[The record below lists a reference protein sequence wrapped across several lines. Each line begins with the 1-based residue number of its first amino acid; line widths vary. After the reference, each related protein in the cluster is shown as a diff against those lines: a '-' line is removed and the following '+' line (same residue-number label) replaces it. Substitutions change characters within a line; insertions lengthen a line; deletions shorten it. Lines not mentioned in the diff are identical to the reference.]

1 MSNETTQKRSLSVS
15 LGAAFLM
22 ATSAIG
28 PGFLT
33 QTSQFTAK
41 YLSSFAFVIVCVII
55 MDMIAQTNVW
65 SIVGVSG
72 LRGQEIANKVLPG
85 LGYLLVVLVVLG
97 GLAFNIG
104 NVGGVSLGFNAMIGI
119 PEKAG
124 VIIGGVLAICIF
136 LSKKANDIVGK
147 VAQILGGIIIV
158 VMLVV
163 AFMAKPPVGD
173 AVVHI
178 FTPENPK
185 ELIPVMVTLLGGSC
199 GGYITFSGA
208 HKLLDA
214 GWGGKPEEVKHF
226 RKSVLT
232 GICVSSSV
240 RILLFLC
247 VLGVCT
253 AGTVV
258 VAENVAAVTGAANP
272 AAEAF
277 RLAAGDI
284 GYRLFG
290 LALFSAGITSV
301 IGAAYTSVSFLKT
314 VHPFIAKNDKWF
326 IVGFIAF
333 STLVMAILGGA
344 KVSDKLN
351 VINNLLEKVDTLIIG
366 GGQVRG
372 MRHELARCCSP
383 HPGDPVF
390 GFISAEGIIKVHRD
404 DCPNAFHIRARYPYR
419 IIGCRW
425 AGDTAGAI
433 QATVRI
439 IGRDDIGIVTNLTS
453 LIDKEKGV
461 SLASVQINSADGLF
475 TGFLGIRAT
484 GRDTLGRLLRKMA
497 GVKGIKQVQT
507 I

>member
-41 YLSSFAFVIVCVII
+41 YLSSFPFVIVCVII

-124 VIIGGVLAICIF
+124 VII
-136 LSKKANDIVGK
+136 GK

-258 VAENVAAVTGAANP
+258 VAENVTAVTSAANP

-344 KVSDKLN
+344 KRM
-351 VINNLLEKVDTLIIG
+351 VIL
-366 GGQVRG
+366 
-372 MRHELARCCSP
+372 
-383 HPGDPVF
+383 
-390 GFISAEGIIKVHRD
+390 
-404 DCPNAFHIRARYPYR
+404 
-419 IIGCRW
+419 
-425 AGDTAGAI
+425 AGALNGLI
-433 QATVRI
+433 LPI
-439 IGRDDIGIVTNLTS
+439 SLCCMLLGCHKKSIVGEYKHPVWLQILGWCVVGVAGYLAVTALPNLA
-453 LIDKEKGV
+453 K
-461 SLASVQINSADGLF
+461 LF
-475 TGFLGIRAT
+475 A
-484 GRDTLGRLLRKMA
+484 
-497 GVKGIKQVQT
+497 
-507 I
+507 

>member
-72 LRGQEIANKVLPG
+72 LRGQEITNKVLPG

-301 IGAAYTSVSFLKT
+301 IGAAYTSVSFICFNHIFRQLC
-314 VHPFIAKNDKWF
+314 IQD
-326 IVGFIAF
+326 F
-333 STLVMAILGGA
+333 S
-344 KVSDKLN
+344 DRN
-351 VINNLLEKVDTLIIG
+351 H
-366 GGQVRG
+366 RF
-372 MRHELARCCSP
+372 CS
-383 HPGDPVF
+383 
-390 GFISAEGIIKVHRD
+390 
-404 DCPNAFHIRARYPYR
+404 YR
-419 IIGCRW
+419 FNRP
-425 AGDTAGAI
+425 
-433 QATVRI
+433 
-439 IGRDDIGIVTNLTS
+439 S
-453 LIDKEKGV
+453 L
-461 SLASVQINSADGLF
+461 F
-475 TGFLGIRAT
+475 
-484 GRDTLGRLLRKMA
+484 
-497 GVKGIKQVQT
+497 
-507 I
+507 

>member
-41 YLSSFAFVIVCVII
+41 YLSSFAFVIVCVIS

-65 SIVGVSG
+65 SIVGASG

-85 LGYLLVVLVVLG
+85 LGYLRVVLVVLG

-136 LSKKANDIVGK
+136 LSKKANDIVGR
-147 VAQILGGIIIV
+147 VAQILGGIITV

-173 AVVHI
+173 AVAHI

-185 ELIPVMVTLLGGSC
+185 ELIH
-199 GGYITFSGA
+199 A

-232 GICVSSSV
+232 GICVSGSV

-258 VAENVAAVTGAANP
+258 VAENVTAVTSAANP

-344 KVSDKLN
+344 KRM
-351 VINNLLEKVDTLIIG
+351 VIL
-366 GGQVRG
+366 
-372 MRHELARCCSP
+372 
-383 HPGDPVF
+383 
-390 GFISAEGIIKVHRD
+390 
-404 DCPNAFHIRARYPYR
+404 
-419 IIGCRW
+419 
-425 AGDTAGAI
+425 AGALNGLI
-433 QATVRI
+433 LPI
-439 IGRDDIGIVTNLTS
+439 SLCCMLLGCHKKSIVGEYKHPVWLQVLGWCVVGVAGYLAVTALPNLT
-453 LIDKEKGV
+453 K
-461 SLASVQINSADGLF
+461 LF
-475 TGFLGIRAT
+475 A
-484 GRDTLGRLLRKMA
+484 
-497 GVKGIKQVQT
+497 
-507 I
+507 

>member
-1 MSNETTQKRSLSVS
+1 
-15 LGAAFLM
+15 
-22 ATSAIG
+22 
-28 PGFLT
+28 
-33 QTSQFTAK
+33 
-41 YLSSFAFVIVCVII
+41 
-55 MDMIAQTNVW
+55 
-65 SIVGVSG
+65 
-72 LRGQEIANKVLPG
+72 
-85 LGYLLVVLVVLG
+85 
-97 GLAFNIG
+97 
-104 NVGGVSLGFNAMIGI
+104 
-119 PEKAG
+119 
-124 VIIGGVLAICIF
+124 
-136 LSKKANDIVGK
+136 
-147 VAQILGGIIIV
+147 
-158 VMLVV
+158 MLVV

-173 AVVHI
+173 AVAHI

-232 GICVSSSV
+232 GICVSGSV

-258 VAENVAAVTGAANP
+258 VAENVTAVTSAANP

-314 VHPFIAKNDKWF
+314 VHPFITKNDKWF

-344 KVSDKLN
+344 KRM
-351 VINNLLEKVDTLIIG
+351 VIL
-366 GGQVRG
+366 
-372 MRHELARCCSP
+372 
-383 HPGDPVF
+383 
-390 GFISAEGIIKVHRD
+390 
-404 DCPNAFHIRARYPYR
+404 
-419 IIGCRW
+419 
-425 AGDTAGAI
+425 AGALNGLI
-433 QATVRI
+433 LPI
-439 IGRDDIGIVTNLTS
+439 SLCCMLLGCHKKSIVGEYKHPVWLQVLGWCVVGVAGYLAVTALPNLT
-453 LIDKEKGV
+453 K
-461 SLASVQINSADGLF
+461 LF
-475 TGFLGIRAT
+475 A
-484 GRDTLGRLLRKMA
+484 
-497 GVKGIKQVQT
+497 
-507 I
+507 

>member
-136 LSKKANDIVGK
+136 LSKKANDIVGR

-173 AVVHI
+173 AVAHI

-232 GICVSSSV
+232 GICVSGSV

-290 LALFSAGITSV
+290 RAVLRRYHLRHRRGLHLRLLPQDRSPLHRQERQVVHRRLYRLLHARYGNSWWCKAHGHPGWRTQRPDPANFPVLHAAWLPQEVHRRRVQAPCVATGSWLVCGRCRGLPCRH
-301 IGAAYTSVSFLKT
+301 GAA
-314 VHPFIAKNDKWF
+314 
-326 IVGFIAF
+326 
-333 STLVMAILGGA
+333 
-344 KVSDKLN
+344 
-351 VINNLLEKVDTLIIG
+351 
-366 GGQVRG
+366 Q
-372 MRHELARCCSP
+372 
-383 HPGDPVF
+383 
-390 GFISAEGIIKVHRD
+390 
-404 DCPNAFHIRARYPYR
+404 PY
-419 IIGCRW
+419 
-425 AGDTAGAI
+425 
-433 QATVRI
+433 QALR
-439 IGRDDIGIVTNLTS
+439 VTNLHHS
-453 LIDKEKGV
+453 
-461 SLASVQINSADGLF
+461 ASRSVPQAGSA
-475 TGFLGIRAT
+475 
-484 GRDTLGRLLRKMA
+484 
-497 GVKGIKQVQT
+497 
-507 I
+507 

>member
-277 RLAAGDI
+277 RLAAGDV
-284 GYRLFG
+284 
-290 LALFSAGITSV
+290 S
-301 IGAAYTSVSFLKT
+301 SVS
-314 VHPFIAKNDKWF
+314 
-326 IVGFIAF
+326 
-333 STLVMAILGGA
+333 
-344 KVSDKLN
+344 
-351 VINNLLEKVDTLIIG
+351 
-366 GGQVRG
+366 R
-372 MRHELARCCSP
+372 CSP
-383 HPGDPVF
+383 PVSPPS
-390 GFISAEGIIKVHRD
+390 SAR
-404 DCPNAFHIRARYPYR
+404 PTPPSPSSRPFTPSSPR
-419 IIGCRW
+419 
-425 AGDTAGAI
+425 T
-433 QATVRI
+433 
-439 IGRDDIGIVTNLTS
+439 TS
-453 LIDKEKGV
+453 GSSSV
-461 SLASVQINSADGLF
+461 SSLSP
-475 TGFLGIRAT
+475 
-484 GRDTLGRLLRKMA
+484 RLLWRSSAARSAWSSWPVLSMA
-497 GVKGIKQVQT
+497 
-507 I
+507 

>member
-1 MSNETTQKRSLSVS
+1 MNKENSKARSLSVS

-33 QTSQFTAK
+33 QTSTFTAK
-41 YLSSFAFVIVCVII
+41 YLSSFAFVIICVII

-65 SIVGVSG
+65 SIIGASG

-85 LGYLLVVLVVLG
+85 LGYFLVVLVVIG

-104 NVGGVSLGFNAMIGI
+104 NVGGVALGLEALLGLPQKVGI
-119 PEKAG
+119 LL
-124 VIIGGVLAICIF
+124 GGALGICIF
-136 LSKKANDIVGK
+136 LSKKANDIVGR

-163 AFMAKPPVGD
+163 CVMSKPPVGD

-178 FTPENPK
+178 FNPENPK
-185 ELIPVMVTLLGGSC
+185 ALVPVIVTLLGGSC

-214 GWGGKPEEVKHF
+214 GWGGKREEVAHF

-232 GICVSSSV
+232 GISVSGTV

-253 AGTVV
+253 IGTAVNQ
-258 VAENVAAVTGAANP
+258 ANVDAVNAASNP

-277 RLAAGDI
+277 RLAAGQL

-301 IGAAYTSVSFLKT
+301 IGAAYTSVSFLKS
-314 VHPFIAKNDKWF
+314 VHPFVAKNDRWF

-344 KVSDKLN
+344 KRM
-351 VINNLLEKVDTLIIG
+351 LI
-366 GGQVRG
+366 
-372 MRHELARCCSP
+372 L
-383 HPGDPVF
+383 
-390 GFISAEGIIKVHRD
+390 
-404 DCPNAFHIRARYPYR
+404 
-419 IIGCRW
+419 
-425 AGDTAGAI
+425 AGAVNGLI
-433 QATVRI
+433 LPISLCCMLLGCHKKEVVGEYKHPVWLQVL
-439 IGRDDIGIVTNLTS
+439 GWIVVAIAGYLAVTALPNL
-453 LIDKEKGV
+453 K
-461 SLASVQINSADGLF
+461 NLF
-475 TGFLGIRAT
+475 
-484 GRDTLGRLLRKMA
+484 
-497 GVKGIKQVQT
+497 V
-507 I
+507 